1 MAKVEKFR
9 IDLTFDDDM
18 IYWELIRE
26 TNPNKSDYVDEGTS
40 YVVSDALFD
49 ARREIE
55 RLVPEWFL

>member
-18 IYWELIRE
+18 IYWELVRE
-26 TNPNKSDYVDEGTS
+26 TNPNKSDHIDEGTS

-55 RLVPEWFL
+55 RLVPEWFA